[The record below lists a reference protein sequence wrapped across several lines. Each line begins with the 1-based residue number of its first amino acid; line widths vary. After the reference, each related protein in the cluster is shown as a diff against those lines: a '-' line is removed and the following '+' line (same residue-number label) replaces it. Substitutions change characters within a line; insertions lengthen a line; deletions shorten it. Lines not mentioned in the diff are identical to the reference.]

1 MSSSKD
7 LAALTC
13 SDFEPHLGEI
23 FYLQSTAG
31 AVSLRLTQVRKLGQ
45 ATRAGGAF
53 SLEFVMPVGPVLP
66 QAAYPLN
73 HSALGSLAIFLVPI
87 GRTEDGVTYEAIFT

>member
-7 LAALTC
+7 LAAL
-13 SDFEPHLGEI
+13 SRGDFEAHLGEI
-23 FYLQSTAG
+23 FYLQRPDEPVA
-31 AVSLRLTQVRKLGQ
+31 LRLVQVRKLGQ

-53 SLEFVMPVGPVLP
+53 ALELVSPVGSMLP
-66 QAAYPLN
+66 QATYTLD

-87 GRTEDGVTYEAIFT
+87 GRTQDGVIYEAIFT